1 MIRANKGVKI
11 FVVANLISIDD
22 LPIDL
27 QRQQQEVYKKENP

>member
-11 FVVANLISIDD
+11 FVVANLILIDD

-27 QRQQQEVYKKENP
+27 QSQQQEVYKKENP